1 MDTLKQLTLI
11 ETTIARRGEGINNSS
26 PIRVITQYWTPKG
39 DLVFERDPCSLVLT
53 VEKRNKIQEE
63 IFAIVEDNGIA
74 RKLLAA
80 LEDIYAQ

>member
-11 ETTIARRGEGINNSS
+11 ETTIARRGEGVMPS
-26 PIRVITQYWTPKG
+26 PVRVITQYWTPKG

-63 IFAIVEDNGIA
+63 IFAIVEDNEIA

-80 LEDIYAQ
+80 LEEIYAL